1 MHVKHIYNRLF
12 TALVIVMVCLKSWWI
27 WQEIYKI
34 RVALMIERST
44 LRNVHR

>member
-1 MHVKHIYNRLF
+1 MHVKHIYNRIF
-12 TALVIVMVCLKSWWI
+12 MALVIVMVYLNAWWI

-44 LRNVHR
+44 L